1 MPTFDPASGNASPW
15 EVGLRYEVWKKQ
27 VLTTAS
33 AISPSFA
40 EYVKKC
46 FEEGLRRH
54 HEQIQGGR
62 ATPLQ
67 PIQGFP
73 AEFEA
78 RFVMSLLT
86 ILPDNIKTPALE
98 GDNASDNIRSVRL
111 IEEILLRVQPG
122 GLEEQSTLMRF
133 VRGLQPAASAKE
145 ALDLI
150 RRWKL
155 AKQRIASLG
164 LPEPACF
171 EQLKGIGVL
180 LGRLEKKHEQL
191 RMRLALLRLNP
202 DVQMGKPGAVE
213 TILDNCDQQ
222 LRQIAADETSKE
234 GGNSDSII
242 VATKGTSKGL
252 SKEDKKKITCPFL
265 AKPGGCSFGDR
276 CHYSHANQPRPKPKA
291 EPKRGVPPA
300 KSEPTLKKK
309 CIFHARKSG
318 CKKGDA
324 CEYLHEGPSGAA
336 QATAGGPGLVGGTA
350 SQVDAGTSSA
360 SDSNRAKAKAKA
372 KAAAKTAP
380 KVYAA
385 HSTVS
390 SFACMF
396 ASRPLRSQGVA
407 VVPQGELWMCEMGP
421 DELIHWM
428 DNPFG
433 VTGFFTSTTD
443 SLLGSA
449 WLAAFDANRFDALA
463 DIDTDLGGG
472 NSIID
477 VSLATAWNQRTSEH
491 DTCFVFIIHTSVGEY
506 LHVALMVA
514 EHRPGCDRPM
524 TELQKRRWD
533 ESFVTRHVVE
543 EGSGEQEEIQS
554 VHPSL
559 GDASELSSLS
569 EGTEDTE
576 GSTVSYDS
584 RGFEFGDPFEGFW
597 YFVLSRDEYLEW
609 KRPGTL
615 ITRARNAFKPVVGST
630 SVATGIWRALESVD
644 FSLPLQQLAMG
655 QEQVI
660 LEAQTVYVLHADRVF
675 RECVL
680 VCILD
685 MDSGQEQF
693 LILARGVVAPRVER
707 DIRQVAGPPQAAPTW
722 RPPSGGD
729 VSSSSQ
735 GFPQVDAC
743 ISAVNQQGA
752 DGILLDSGA
761 NEILRQVRVTPK
773 NSTPLPLQ
781 LADGQN
787 ITAHR
792 TLGGEVVIQGEPGE
806 FVCGVNRLIQIGCK
820 FEWAKTGAYLTLP
833 DGTVETLD
841 VRNGLPFMT
850 RRVFQTLRPM
860 MQSWWKKSCCA
871 GVTSQ
876 IAKAKNTWMA
886 FDDLVAASV
895 EAPSSRK
902 TNVKHGEQLAT
913 DFLAR
918 GGTPTYD
925 SIWQLIRASTLEPVR
940 CKRSVIEGAVA
951 QKSKVKSWT
960 FGAYTFSQSQGLTV
974 CTRERP
980 QLVKVLVG
988 FLKSILPKE
997 ASWTSITLSDGMT
1010 FQPHRDK
1017 SNLKG
1022 SQNFIVCLN
1031 DSTSGTGGNIW
1042 VADQSGDE
1050 VREVR
1055 PGVFERGYSHCIRR
1069 CPLAFDPHEWHGTE
1083 PWIGERCTIVA
1094 YTSGA
1099 WEQCSGD
1106 EKAELTRLGFPLPR
1120 NASETVIDKTMV
1132 ATAEQ
1137 TTADIDAVPVHTTF
1151 NSEGIQE
1158 GVCEQ
1163 DFTERVQGVQG
1174 RRDVHSCAH
1183 GASALESDLE
1193 YEPSLLADAPAL
1205 ESEPELILN
1214 PDQELRVVDEDSPYE
1229 YAHKQKPDHTVADFG
1244 SRGTLRPHRRL
1255 SRDDVAQGCLSID
1268 ITGPFKKGFS
1278 EYRYALIGNFN
1289 APESD
1294 PLYFCRPLRRRLK
1307 AEVIGVVFD
1316 MIAEIHSMAGARPEV
1331 VRLHSDCA
1339 AEFVAKDMKAA
1350 AEQKGIY
1357 RTMSVPYEH
1366 ASKGRAER
1374 AIRYLKE
1381 KATKFIL
1388 ESGAPSELWLFA
1400 LWEAAI
1406 VQREEVLNLKKMKNQ
1421 PKPWMLVAINIHN
1434 PEPFAAKTETARFLC
1449 RDEHTSN
1456 GALCMVSRNG
1466 RQVITTARL
1475 PAVIPVDRRVWRT
1488 HTTPLG
1494 DLVWVSDRGEV
1505 RDADALRDIG
1515 QDLGLITYEESR
1527 LGPSPNAG
1535 NFPVHIAAKTVSI
1548 PHRCTC
1554 KRCTL
1559 SRHSEP
1565 ADATAYQVGDADEE
1579 TTADEKAALLQE
1591 VMATKAGAETLT
1603 TSVLF
1608 QGTPER
1614 REKWFKAAVKEMDG
1628 MKAKGVLEDLDR
1640 DHLREQL
1647 GLSPEEPIPEILPC
1661 KLVAAAKP
1669 EDVAPI
1675 TVSDDTTNPDPAEQ
1689 PWKAKIRLCACG
1701 NFEGVREHEDNTTSN
1716 VSPIALRLMA
1726 HELARH
1732 KSWVGANG
1740 DVSMAF
1746 LNTELEPAE
1755 IVLLEPPSALKKLGL
1770 VAPRTI
1776 WRARRYI
1783 YGLRRSPK
1791 KWARLR
1797 DDTMHGKSLK
1807 YDGNRELVISLV
1819 DEQEG
1824 LFNIRDSESQEVV
1837 ALCAMYVDDIWC
1849 IGLPSAVTAILD
1861 FVSGTWETKL
1871 GGFISR
1877 DPSITISVNGEALS
1891 RLDEI
1896 TFIGQ
1901 QFRFLDNE
1909 VVINQRCWL
1918 LNEIAKRNWLHL
1930 KGTPSLPILEQ
1941 GPDEDREASEYKRHL
1956 QEAQTEVGC
1965 LMWLSTKTR
1974 PDVLA
1979 SVSQVASVMHR
1990 RPLRVIQITRGIW
2003 RYLRSTL
2010 NLSLHFNGHDEGH
2023 LDAYSD
2029 ASHAPE
2035 GGRSR
2040 SGGVVMFGSSP
2051 ITWWTAK
2058 QTVTAWSTCES
2069 EMDAMALTISVG

>member
-1 MPTFDPASGNASPW
+1 MQGDYNHLDDLPFSVRQTLARYRDQASLESAQMDADFSSGVRASNSPLTPEFQHRQQQPQQHSLELATIRHPGASTATPSEDYAHIFQQVMSPNVAPGSTGSLAGNQATVFASVAQWNIRFPAEALQSYHIRQPLDETVQDDLKQAVNYVHQLLQERTDMLGRGCEDLFSAVQRLREVAQRSEEALEAHSRVSQGLIRETTDLRGQIAEMQKQLSERPTATTDVNMGHLEWQARIEAHIVNLENRFEEMNRDRLQLQGVQQDMGFLKQHQEQRMSMLEYLGTSGQSQQSQQHDATTSDNLGPTTASHAEVPVIAMTPEATEHVEQPMAQDAELAVAEHEWWGWPAQPQTGSNPFESMPWPTLTTPPELPQEVRAPKLEEATDNQVITADRWKTISQMPTFDPASGNASPW

-145 ALDLI
+145 GLDLI

-234 GGNSDSII
+234 GVNSESII
-242 VATKGTSKGL
+242 AATKGTSKGL

-309 CIFHARKSG
+309 CIFHARNSG

-350 SQVDAGTSSA
+350 SQVDVGTSSA

-385 HSTVS
+385 HSIVS

-524 TELQKRRWD
+524 NELQKRRWD

-584 RGFEFGDPFEGFW
+584 RGFEFGDAFEGFW
-597 YFVLSRDEYLEW
+597 YLVLSRDEYLEW

-680 VCILD
+680 VWILD

-693 LILARGVVAPRVER
+693 LILARGVVAPRMER

-792 TLGGEVVIQGEPGE
+792 TLGGEVVIQGEPG
-806 FVCGVNRLIQIGCK
+806 GVNRLIQIGCK

-902 TNVKHGEQLAT
+902 TNVKHGE
-913 DFLAR
+913 
-918 GGTPTYD
+918 
-925 SIWQLIRASTLEPVR
+925 
-940 CKRSVIEGAVA
+940 
-951 QKSKVKSWT
+951 
-960 FGAYTFSQSQGLTV
+960 
-974 CTRERP
+974 
-980 QLVKVLVG
+980 
-988 FLKSILPKE
+988 
-997 ASWTSITLSDGMT
+997 
-1010 FQPHRDK
+1010 
-1017 SNLKG
+1017 
-1022 SQNFIVCLN
+1022 
-1031 DSTSGTGGNIW
+1031 
-1042 VADQSGDE
+1042 
-1050 VREVR
+1050 
-1055 PGVFERGYSHCIRR
+1055 
-1069 CPLAFDPHEWHGTE
+1069 
-1083 PWIGERCTIVA
+1083 
-1094 YTSGA
+1094 
-1099 WEQCSGD
+1099 
-1106 EKAELTRLGFPLPR
+1106 
-1120 NASETVIDKTMV
+1120 
-1132 ATAEQ
+1132 
-1137 TTADIDAVPVHTTF
+1137 
-1151 NSEGIQE
+1151 
-1158 GVCEQ
+1158 
-1163 DFTERVQGVQG
+1163 
-1174 RRDVHSCAH
+1174 
-1183 GASALESDLE
+1183 
-1193 YEPSLLADAPAL
+1193 
-1205 ESEPELILN
+1205 
-1214 PDQELRVVDEDSPYE
+1214 
-1229 YAHKQKPDHTVADFG
+1229 
-1244 SRGTLRPHRRL
+1244 
-1255 SRDDVAQGCLSID
+1255 
-1268 ITGPFKKGFS
+1268 
-1278 EYRYALIGNFN
+1278 
-1289 APESD
+1289 
-1294 PLYFCRPLRRRLK
+1294 
-1307 AEVIGVVFD
+1307 
-1316 MIAEIHSMAGARPEV
+1316 
-1331 VRLHSDCA
+1331 
-1339 AEFVAKDMKAA
+1339 
-1350 AEQKGIY
+1350 
-1357 RTMSVPYEH
+1357 
-1366 ASKGRAER
+1366 
-1374 AIRYLKE
+1374 
-1381 KATKFIL
+1381 
-1388 ESGAPSELWLFA
+1388 
-1400 LWEAAI
+1400 
-1406 VQREEVLNLKKMKNQ
+1406 
-1421 PKPWMLVAINIHN
+1421 
-1434 PEPFAAKTETARFLC
+1434 
-1449 RDEHTSN
+1449 
-1456 GALCMVSRNG
+1456 
-1466 RQVITTARL
+1466 
-1475 PAVIPVDRRVWRT
+1475 
-1488 HTTPLG
+1488 
-1494 DLVWVSDRGEV
+1494 
-1505 RDADALRDIG
+1505 
-1515 QDLGLITYEESR
+1515 
-1527 LGPSPNAG
+1527 
-1535 NFPVHIAAKTVSI
+1535 
-1548 PHRCTC
+1548 
-1554 KRCTL
+1554 
-1559 SRHSEP
+1559 
-1565 ADATAYQVGDADEE
+1565 
-1579 TTADEKAALLQE
+1579 
-1591 VMATKAGAETLT
+1591 
-1603 TSVLF
+1603 
-1608 QGTPER
+1608 
-1614 REKWFKAAVKEMDG
+1614 
-1628 MKAKGVLEDLDR
+1628 
-1640 DHLREQL
+1640 
-1647 GLSPEEPIPEILPC
+1647 
-1661 KLVAAAKP
+1661 
-1669 EDVAPI
+1669 
-1675 TVSDDTTNPDPAEQ
+1675 
-1689 PWKAKIRLCACG
+1689 
-1701 NFEGVREHEDNTTSN
+1701 
-1716 VSPIALRLMA
+1716 
-1726 HELARH
+1726 
-1732 KSWVGANG
+1732 
-1740 DVSMAF
+1740 
-1746 LNTELEPAE
+1746 
-1755 IVLLEPPSALKKLGL
+1755 
-1770 VAPRTI
+1770 
-1776 WRARRYI
+1776 
-1783 YGLRRSPK
+1783 
-1791 KWARLR
+1791 
-1797 DDTMHGKSLK
+1797 
-1807 YDGNRELVISLV
+1807 
-1819 DEQEG
+1819 
-1824 LFNIRDSESQEVV
+1824 
-1837 ALCAMYVDDIWC
+1837 
-1849 IGLPSAVTAILD
+1849 
-1861 FVSGTWETKL
+1861 
-1871 GGFISR
+1871 
-1877 DPSITISVNGEALS
+1877 
-1891 RLDEI
+1891 
-1896 TFIGQ
+1896 
-1901 QFRFLDNE
+1901 
-1909 VVINQRCWL
+1909 
-1918 LNEIAKRNWLHL
+1918 
-1930 KGTPSLPILEQ
+1930 
-1941 GPDEDREASEYKRHL
+1941 
-1956 QEAQTEVGC
+1956 
-1965 LMWLSTKTR
+1965 
-1974 PDVLA
+1974 
-1979 SVSQVASVMHR
+1979 
-1990 RPLRVIQITRGIW
+1990 
-2003 RYLRSTL
+2003 
-2010 NLSLHFNGHDEGH
+2010 
-2023 LDAYSD
+2023 
-2029 ASHAPE
+2029 
-2035 GGRSR
+2035 
-2040 SGGVVMFGSSP
+2040 
-2051 ITWWTAK
+2051 
-2058 QTVTAWSTCES
+2058 
-2069 EMDAMALTISVG
+2069 